1 MPQLATQPGNSKPT
15 LEHFS
20 VADLIKTFSRSTSV
34 ASAPSRAKE
43 PAVPQPQAT
52 RRIVLSLP
60 DRKLTLPDDGRV
72 VMIYDVAF
80 NANPSPGGESQI
92 AEYLSNPTDSKPG
105 LVIGPSSGL
114 PLGTRGPGLNRKGFG
129 IHDANRPAS
138 VGKNGPHG
146 CLRPMWKISLPGL
159 VGDRVSLLAE
169 RTEEVAQPFGGD
181 ASATAISNEPSQVD
195 ARRVHKD
202 RGQRSRL

>member
-60 DRKLTLPDDGRV
+60 DRKLTLPD
-72 VMIYDVAF
+72 VMA
-80 NANPSPGGESQI
+80 A
-92 AEYLSNPTDSKPG
+92 
-105 LVIGPSSGL
+105 
-114 PLGTRGPGLNRKGFG
+114 
-129 IHDANRPAS
+129 
-138 VGKNGPHG
+138 
-146 CLRPMWKISLPGL
+146 W
-159 VGDRVSLLAE
+159 
-169 RTEEVAQPFGGD
+169 
-181 ASATAISNEPSQVD
+181 
-195 ARRVHKD
+195 
-202 RGQRSRL
+202 